1 MNRVR
6 IPISLAMLL
15 LGGCSNNFASATPKH
30 SSNGETFSFDTHTVD
45 NAADDSP
52 PNDVGSGNNDQAGI
66 PILKTILTKVG
77 QRDGKSI
84 TDFTLSSPCISKITT
99 MDGTKTVNWSKVQDW
114 AARDENERTIIEL
127 NDGHETSVVSVPT
140 KPQPEPI
147 GNAFARVEGGFIVL
161 VETCAKKP

>member
-1 MNRVR
+1 
-6 IPISLAMLL
+6 MLL
-15 LGGCSNNFASATPKH
+15 LGGCRNNNAPATPAN
-30 SSNGETFSFDTHTVD
+30 SSNGETSSFDTHAVRNAAATAP
-45 NAADDSP
+45 AADDSP
-52 PNDVGSGNNDQAGI
+52 PDDVRSSNNDQAGI

-99 MDGTKTVNWSKVQDW
+99 MDGTKTVNWSEVQDW

-161 VETCAKKP
+161 AETCAKKP